1 MAAFKIFRV
10 VDDVMQVEST
20 PQYGAVPPAEIAK
33 LAEQTAVGKA
43 QKHPEVTFILAVLAG
58 VFIAIAGMF
67 YTVVTAGSS
76 DMPYGMAKLVGGIAF
91 STGLMMVVLCGA
103 ELFTSNTLLLMGK
116 ATGRLNFAQISKNWS
131 IVYFGNMVGSLIF
144 AAMIVYGGVWEGG
157 HGQVGLSSMYI
168 AKAKLGHTFS
178 EALVL
183 GILCNLLVCLTYW
196 MTLSARTAAGK
207 MFACM
212 LPVAAFV
219 AAGFEHSVA
228 NMYLLPMG
236 YAVKELAGP
245 EFWQA
250 IGYTAEDFSKINMNS
265 ILFMNLIP
273 VTIGNIIGGGVMV
286 GLSNWF
292 VHLRER
298 G

>member
-1 MAAFKIFRV
+1 
-10 VDDVMQVEST
+10 MQVENAS
-20 PQYGAVPPAEIAK
+20 QYGAVPPAEIAK
-33 LAEQTAVGKA
+33 LAEHTAVGKA
-43 QKHPEVTFILAVLAG
+43 RKHPEVTFILAILAG

-67 YTVVTAGSS
+67 YTVVVAGSA

-116 ATGRLNFAQISKNWS
+116 ATGRLNFGQISKNWT
-131 IVYFGNMVGSLIF
+131 IVYFGNMIGSLIF
-144 AAMIVYGGVWEGG
+144 AALIVYGGVWEGG
-157 HGQVGLSSMYI
+157 NGQVGLSSMYI

-207 MFACM
+207 MFACI
-212 LPVAAFV
+212 LPVAAFI

-236 YAVKELAGP
+236 YAIKELAGP

-250 IGYTAEDFSKINMNS
+250 IGYTAQDFAKINMSN

-273 VTIGNIIGGGVMV
+273 VTVGNVIGGGVMV

-292 VHLRER
+292 VHLRDH

>member
-1 MAAFKIFRV
+1 
-10 VDDVMQVEST
+10 MQTQNT
-20 PQYGAVPPAEIAK
+20 PQFGAVPPAEMAQ

-43 QKHPEVTFILAVLAG
+43 RKHPEITIVLAILAG

-67 YTVVTAGSS
+67 YTVVSAGSQ
-76 DMPYGMAKLVGGIAF
+76 DMPYGMAKLIGGLVF
-91 STGLMMVVLCGA
+91 STGLMLVVLCGA

-116 ATGRLNFAQISKNWS
+116 ATGRLRFKDIAKNWTLVYLGNFAGS
-131 IVYFGNMVGSLIF
+131 ILFAVLIV
-144 AAMIVYGGVWEGG
+144 AGGVWEGG
-157 HGQVGLSSMYI
+157 HGLVGQTSMYI
-168 AKAKLGHTFS
+168 AKAKLSHTFS

-196 MTLSARTAAGK
+196 MTLSARTASGK
-207 MFACM
+207 MLACL
-212 LPVAAFV
+212 LPVAAFI

-236 YAVKELAGP
+236 YMVKAIAGP
-245 EFWQA
+245 EFWQT
-250 IGYTAEDFSKINMNS
+250 IGYTAADFDVINISN
-265 ILFMNLIP
+265 IFFKNLIP

-292 VHLRER
+292 VHLREK

>member
-1 MAAFKIFRV
+1 
-10 VDDVMQVEST
+10 MQVENT

-43 QKHPEVTFILAVLAG
+43 RKHPEVTFILAVLAG

-168 AKAKLGHTFS
+168 AKAKLGHSFS

-245 EFWQA
+245 EFWQT
-250 IGYTAEDFSKINMNS
+250 IGYTAEDFSKINMSS

>member
-1 MAAFKIFRV
+1 
-10 VDDVMQVEST
+10 MQVDNT
-20 PQYGAVPPAEIAK
+20 PHYGAVPPAEIAK

-43 QKHPEVTFILAVLAG
+43 KKHPEVTFILAVLAG
-58 VFIAIAGMF
+58 IFIAIAGMF
-67 YTVVTAGSS
+67 YTIVTAGASNA
-76 DMPYGMAKLVGGIAF
+76 PYGMTKLVGGIAF
-91 STGLMMVVLCGA
+91 SSGLMMVVLCGA

-116 ATGRLNFAQISKNWS
+116 ATGRLNFAQITKNWT
-131 IVYFGNMVGSLIF
+131 IVYFGNMAGSLLF
-144 AAMIVYGGVWEGG
+144 AAMIVFGGVWEGG
-157 HGQVGLSSMYI
+157 QGAVGLSSMYI
-168 AKAKLGHTFS
+168 AKAKLSHTFS

-183 GILCNLLVCLTYW
+183 GVLCNLLVCLTYW

-207 MFACM
+207 MFACI

-219 AAGFEHSVA
+219 AAGFEHSIA

-236 YAVKELAGP
+236 YAVKALAGP

-250 IGYTAEDFSKINMNS
+250 IGYAADDFAKIS
-265 ILFMNLIP
+265 ISNILLMNLIP

-292 VHLRER
+292 VHLKER